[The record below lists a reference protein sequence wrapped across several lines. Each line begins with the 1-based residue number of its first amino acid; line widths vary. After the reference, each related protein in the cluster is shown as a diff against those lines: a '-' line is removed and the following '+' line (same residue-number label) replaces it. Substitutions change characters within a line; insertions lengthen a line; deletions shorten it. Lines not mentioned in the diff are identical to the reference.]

1 MSIIRLAK
9 PTLEMGFNRPVHD
22 APFRELMDELVGAGS
37 QRLYRG
43 FATVRASRLGYGP
56 RAFQH
61 SIPAKIQRRLQ
72 EYTKFTLNVFVGRR
86 LFSFV
91 WHRFNP

>member
-72 EYTKFTLNVFVGRR
+72 ELPRPVKRR
-86 LFSFV
+86 GTESLRAFC
-91 WHRFNP
+91 RR